1 VAGPRLD
8 EREIEALFRRYG
20 PLVRRRARSIL
31 GNEHEADEAL
41 QEVFVRV
48 LAAGADFRG
57 ESLPSTWLYRI
68 TTNLCLNRLR
78 DQRRH
83 RERLEREADAEQV
96 SMAADAA
103 APREASADRRAVLR
117 QVLARVPEDLA
128 QIAVHYHVD
137 EMDQEEIAAV
147 LGVSRRTVG
156 YRLERFREEA
166 LRVLGAASHAAEPVA
181 AGAPGRG
188 PKPRGP

>member
-1 VAGPRLD
+1 MARPRLD

-31 GNEHEADEAL
+31 GSDHEADEAL

-57 ESLPSTWLYRI
+57 ESQPSTWLYRI

-78 DQRRH
+78 DDRRH
-83 RERLEREADAEQV
+83 RERLEREADAERV
-96 SMAADAA
+96 SQAADASGT
-103 APREASADRRAVLR
+103 REGSADRRAVLR

-128 QIAVHYHVD
+128 RIAVHYHVD
-137 EMDQEEIAAV
+137 EMDQEEIAAA
-147 LGVSRRTVG
+147 LGVSRRTIG

-166 LRVLGAASHAAEPVA
+166 QRALTPAPTDVAAEAPV
-181 AGAPGRG
+181 GG
-188 PKPRGP
+188 PKRQGEPT